1 MSAVATLHAYVERHF
16 IELPALAERAGTDV
30 ATVRQLIVGG
40 VAPQPSYRIWPNG
53 AFSSPIGGA
62 HGGEPA
68 GLANDWHS
76 PAAAWW
82 IRRALGM
89 AETPNEIAALFA
101 EGFVADF
108 VSQLSALPDGHLAY
122 PDVYV
127 DGVLSTEAA
136 TTLARAEWADWIN
149 GGYGVCLRDW
159 SAADAIAKMLQR
171 GRIIALTAGGTR
183 ESLSPVDRIALL
195 DAMERLEA
203 VMLPFAPHQ
212 RATGTPGLWID
223 RILLRYGLGRPTA
236 EASAAPPHSRSAPEV
251 KGPGLLPASWF
262 SKAYRLTRPATY
274 RQ

>member
-1 MSAVATLHAYVERHF
+1 MSAAATLQAYVERHF
-16 IELPALAERAGTDV
+16 IELPDLAERAGTD
-30 ATVRQLIVGG
+30 AAMVRQLIAAG

-68 GLANDWHS
+68 GLATDWYS
-76 PAAAWW
+76 PAATWW
-82 IRRALGM
+82 LRRALGM
-89 AETPNEIAALFA
+89 TETPPEIAALFA
-101 EGFVADF
+101 EGFVVDF
-108 VSQLSALPDGHLAY
+108 VSQLSSLPDGHLAY
-122 PDVYV
+122 PDVYR
-127 DGVLSTEAA
+127 DGELSTAAA
-136 TTLARAEWADWIN
+136 TTLAQAEWADWIN
-149 GGYGVCLRDW
+149 GGYGVCLRHW

-171 GRIIALTAGGTR
+171 GRVIALTNGATR

-236 EASAAPPHSRSAPEV
+236 QGSAETSA
-251 KGPGLLPASWF
+251 L
-262 SKAYRLTRPATY
+262 RLCA
-274 RQ
+274 